1 MPIMFGPGAIAT
13 ILGMTSTIKQSEQEL
28 ASYIAVGA
36 AIAATMAVTYLCL
49 ASAGKLLGRLGPKG
63 IDAATR
69 LIGFFVAT
77 MGMGLIFH
85 GVVDALHSYGV
96 MAPR

>member
-1 MPIMFGPGAIAT
+1 
-13 ILGMTSTIKQSEQEL
+13 MTT
-28 ASYIAVGA
+28 
-36 AIAATMAVTYLCL
+36 
-49 ASAGKLLGRLGPKG
+49 RG

-85 GVVDALHSYGV
+85 GLTEAFHSYGL
-96 MAPR
+96 MIPR